1 MEKWQD
7 GVVQSLTMTELQT
20 LVNLWKNDSE
30 RAVLQQV
37 VDELTKPT
45 YEVVLQF
52 QERWG
57 DDRHLVE
64 IRKYANDD
72 HQLWRDRHL
81 LKRLNPEEFAMER
94 QMKQQW
100 EVERRGVKVTVS
112 VVIWSK
118 SDKHIEECPVSMYM
132 TFQDV
137 IDALELKGVK
147 EIW

>member
-1 MEKWQD
+1 LEKWQD

-72 HQLWRDRHL
+72 HQL
-81 LKRLNPEEFAMER
+81 
-94 QMKQQW
+94 
-100 EVERRGVKVTVS
+100 
-112 VVIWSK
+112 
-118 SDKHIEECPVSMYM
+118 
-132 TFQDV
+132 
-137 IDALELKGVK
+137 
-147 EIW
+147 

>member
-1 MEKWQD
+1 MYTFTAKRETDAIETVHIKARSLTRMTEVTYTDLNEYVIIHMLKWMDPRSGEIHRVEYRCCRYLSPGVGWYLEKWQD
-7 GVVQSLTMTELQT
+7 GVVQSLTMTELQA

-30 RAVLQQV
+30 RAVPQQV

-72 HQLWRDRHL
+72 HQ
-81 LKRLNPEEFAMER
+81 P
-94 QMKQQW
+94 
-100 EVERRGVKVTVS
+100 
-112 VVIWSK
+112 
-118 SDKHIEECPVSMYM
+118 
-132 TFQDV
+132 
-137 IDALELKGVK
+137 
-147 EIW
+147 